1 MSLTLKPYPEYKDS
15 GVPWLGEIP
24 SHWITMR
31 GKSLFS
37 ESHLP
42 VHARDEIVTCFRDG
56 QVTLRK
62 HRRTQGFMMALLET
76 GYQGVRRGQLVI
88 HSMDA
93 FAGALGVSDSDGKC
107 TPEYIV
113 CYPRSADV
121 LPEYYAHTLRTMA
134 QQDYIRII
142 CPAVR
147 ERAPRIR
154 YSSFGDMLLP
164 VPPVQEQE
172 AISRYLHLMQHQTN
186 RLVRAKRRLIELLN
200 EQKYAIIHQAV
211 TCGLDPTVRLKPSG
225 IDWLGDVPE
234 HWEVKTLKQIAVVR
248 LSGVDKHTAEGETSV
263 RLCNYTDVYNR
274 DQIDSEISFMVATA
288 REAEIADFSLRA
300 GDVLITKDSETPND
314 IAVPALVTETL
325 EDVICGYHLALIRP
339 DEKEMS
345 GEYLFHAFCAPSL
358 ARQFSVAAN
367 GVTRYGLSKHAIK
380 TAIVTVPP
388 IKEQRAIC
396 EWIARHL
403 EPIVTSVNRAHRE
416 IDLLRE
422 YRTRLI
428 AEVVT
433 GKLDVRGVE
442 LPVLDETDVVE
453 DWETGEDAEAG
464 EMVEIEGVD
473 A

>member
-1 MSLTLKPYPEYKDS
+1 MNITLKPYPEYKDS
-15 GVPWLGEIP
+15 GLLWLGKI
-24 SHWITMR
+24 
-31 GKSLFS
+31 
-37 ESHLP
+37 P
-42 VHARDEIVTCFRDG
+42 VHWSIIRTKHLFRLCTEKAPANNGLELLSIYTHIGVKPRKELEERGNKASSTDEYWMVKRGDIIVN
-56 QVTLRK
+56 K
-62 HRRTQGFMMALLET
+62 LLAW
-76 GYQGVRRGQLVI
+76 
-88 HSMDA
+88 M
-93 FAGALGVSDSDGKC
+93 GAIGVSHYEGVTSPAYNILRGILPLNPDFYHYLFRTGIYLREFKSRSRGIMAMRLRLYFDEFGQIPLVYPPLADQ
-107 TPEYIV
+107 TAIV
-113 CYPRSADV
+113 HFLD
-121 LPEYYAHTLRTMA
+121 YYGHLVNQA
-134 QQDYIRII
+134 IR
-142 CPAVR
+142 
-147 ERAPRIR
+147 
-154 YSSFGDMLLP
+154 G
-164 VPPVQEQE
+164 
-172 AISRYLHLMQHQTN
+172 
-186 RLVRAKRRLIELLN
+186 KRRLIELLN
-200 EQKYAIIHQAV
+200 EQKQAIIHHAV
-211 TCGLDPTVRLKPSG
+211 TRSLDPNVRLKFSG
-225 IDWLGDVPE
+225 VDWLGAVPE

-288 REAEIADFSLRA
+288 REAEIAAFSLRA

-464 EMVEIEGVD
+464 EMDEIEGVD